1 MSKVIQFLGYVPL
14 VADTEKLGD
23 KIVTLR
29 RMLGIRQEDLARQLG
44 VDPTTLAR
52 WERNESE
59 PLPELRSRVEAFLKS
74 NSPDKR
80 KKTNL

>member
-52 WERNESE
+52 
-59 PLPELRSRVEAFLKS
+59 
-74 NSPDKR
+74 
-80 KKTNL
+80 